1 MIKSFQRIITGKLIL
16 VLFAFATVSFV
27 AESCGPKHA
36 CGTKHQKKQR
46 HKRIKNN
53 TTFMS
58 GFSAA
63 NEVK

>member
-1 MIKSFQRIITGKLIL
+1 MFKLLQRIVTGKMIL
-16 VLFAFATVSFV
+16 VILAISSVAFV
-27 AESCGPKHA
+27 ATSCGPKHA

-58 GFSAA
+58 GFNSTDQ
-63 NEVK
+63 VK